1 MTLREAKLRIPLDLM
16 EPWCS
21 SLVKPRGLIVNM
33 SDVLFD
39 TGMSTLKPGA
49 REKLAKISGIVLAHP
64 GLKLEVEGHTDSVG
78 GDEYNQRLSES
89 RANSV
94 REYLIKESVNPN
106 TITAHG
112 FGKARPVATNDTA
125 VGRQQNRRV
134 ELVVTG
140 EPVQTSVSVTSTPTS
155 HN

>member
-1 MTLREAKLRIPLDLM
+1 M
-16 EPWCS
+16 
-21 SLVKPRGLIVNM
+21 
-33 SDVLFD
+33 
-39 TGMSTLKPGA
+39 
-49 REKLAKISGIVLAHP
+49 
-64 GLKLEVEGHTDSVG
+64 KLEAEGHTDSVG